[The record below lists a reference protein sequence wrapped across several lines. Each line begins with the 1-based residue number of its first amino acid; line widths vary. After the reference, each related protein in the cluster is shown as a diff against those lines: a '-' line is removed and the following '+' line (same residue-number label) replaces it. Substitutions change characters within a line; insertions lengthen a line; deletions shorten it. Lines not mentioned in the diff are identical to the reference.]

1 MEKGSWGLDMIKI
14 KHFLFL
20 FIILIYSCEDD
31 PLLEPQT
38 ESEDGGSYGLLSWPE
53 SKDEKPE
60 KNPEVF

>member
-1 MEKGSWGLDMIKI
+1 MIKI

-20 FIILIYSCEDD
+20 FVILIYSCEDD

-53 SKDEKPE
+53 SKDENPE